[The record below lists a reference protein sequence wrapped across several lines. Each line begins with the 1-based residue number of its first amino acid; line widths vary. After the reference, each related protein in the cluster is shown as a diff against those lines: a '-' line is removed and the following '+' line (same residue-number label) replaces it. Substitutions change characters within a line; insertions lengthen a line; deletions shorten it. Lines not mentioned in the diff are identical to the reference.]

1 MGNELKEYYISTL
14 PDKITKAEEIAREI
28 GTEKGL
34 MKGKIF
40 FHKLSGSAGSFG
52 FSDLSIMANKL
63 EIDFDNYIKN
73 DIIINKDDVLKM
85 IDELIL
91 KMKGILKNNG

>member
-73 DIIINKDDVLKM
+73 DIIINKDDVPM

-91 KMKGILKNNG
+91 KMKGMLKDNG